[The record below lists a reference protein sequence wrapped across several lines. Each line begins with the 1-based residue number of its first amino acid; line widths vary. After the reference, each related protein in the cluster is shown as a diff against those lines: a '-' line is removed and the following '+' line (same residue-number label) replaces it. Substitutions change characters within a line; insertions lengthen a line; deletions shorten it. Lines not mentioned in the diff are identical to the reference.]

1 MDETINE
8 VEEVREI
15 KEKEEIELLV
25 SEILSGETLIDEKP
39 IIFEKRF
46 FYDET
51 LSVFLPK
58 DFDFMDTEIVK
69 IKYPSENRP
78 NIIISDLAGLYSFM
92 FNHTSSKLKKTEI
105 KEFTDM
111 MKTTLSR
118 SNASIIFKSAGQ
130 KEINGKNIG
139 FLEFISPALDYD
151 IYNLMYFLSFDERAL
166 IIGFN
171 CIKDLSNSWKNI
183 AKAVFETL
191 EIKEVE

>member
-1 MDETINE
+1 MNEIVNE
-8 VEEVREI
+8 VDEIRKI

-46 FYDET
+46 FYDDT
-51 LSVFLPK
+51 LSIFLPK
-58 DFDFMDTEIVK
+58 DFDFMDMAMVK

-78 NIIISDLAGLYSFM
+78 NIIISDLEGFYSFM
-92 FNHTSSKLKKTEI
+92 LNHTNSKLKEAEI
-105 KEFTDM
+105 KEFTDI
-111 MKTTLSR
+111 MKTTLSK
-118 SNASIIFKSAGQ
+118 SNASIIFKSTGQ
-130 KEINGKNIG
+130 KEINDKNIG

-151 IYNLMYFLSFDERAL
+151 IYNLMYFVSFDERAL

-171 CIKDLSNSWKNI
+171 CIKDLSSSWKNI